1 MRTTETGGD
10 RTCIDIETLRGH
22 DGRDGPPGIDG
33 KDGEQG
39 DQGGEGNRGT
49 LGPRGLQGPP
59 APLPRAEWS
68 THAGGGPRVRVDRE
82 QSWSTAEGLEGV
94 TTPTKE
100 ELSTTS
106 SCQTILSTPAMHLE
120 CRTAVT
126 STVLCIK
133 QTL

>member
-1 MRTTETGGD
+1 M
-10 RTCIDIETLRGH
+10 LRGY
-22 DGRDGPPGIDG
+22 DRRDSPPGIDG
-33 KDGEQG
+33 KDG
-39 DQGGEGNRGT
+39 DQGVEGDRGT
-49 LGPRGLQGPP
+49 LGPRCLQGPP

-68 THAGGGPRVRVDRE
+68 THAGGGPHVRVDRE

-100 ELSTTS
+100 KLSTTFA
-106 SCQTILSTPAMHLE
+106 CQITLSTRAMHLE

-126 STVLCIK
+126 STVLSIK